1 MMRRSNWWNIVDGR
15 RRHIVNQIMLEK
27 EIEDMSTDEIRR
39 LINYLEE
46 KERTTDENI
55 ILNLLKNELNERKGG
70 ENEDM
75 DKT

>member
-55 ILNLLKNELNERKGG
+55 ILNLLKNELDKRKGG
-70 ENEDM
+70 ENEKKD
-75 DKT
+75 

>member
-1 MMRRSNWWNIVDGR
+1 MRRSNWWNIVDGR

-55 ILNLLKNELNERKGG
+55 ILNLLKNELDKRKSG